1 MNRRLAATLVLS
13 LLTGCQA
20 LGSGGAGVPKID
32 RISVNGTSLA
42 YVEQGSGETVVF
54 VHGAF
59 GEWRNWEGMRSS
71 VASRYRFVALSLRYH
86 HPNEWADD
94 GRHYS
99 LAQHVEDV
107 AAFIRA
113 LDVGKVHLVGNSMGS
128 RIVAHLAI
136 KYPELV
142 RSAVLGDPFVIAPT
156 SIEGRAAVSS
166 FQKDAAMSV
175 AAARAG
181 DPRMSAIL
189 LYNAVL
195 DDAEAFEN
203 ASAATKSRTL
213 DNAKTMG
220 PYSRQP
226 PAAPVT
232 CEQFKAL
239 PMPVLV
245 VTGERSRA
253 IFRYGS
259 ETMVGCLPMSVS
271 TATIRGGRHDW
282 FAKEPDA
289 GAAAVLAFLEG
300 K

>member
-1 MNRRLAATLVLS
+1 MNRRLVAP
-13 LLTGCQA
+13 LLLALIAGCQG
-20 LGSGGAGVPKID
+20 LGPGSAGVT
-32 RISVNGTSLA
+32 RVERMFVNGTSMA
-42 YVEQGSGETVVF
+42 YIEQGRGQTVVF

-59 GEWRNWEGMRSS
+59 GDWRNWEGMRPSI
-71 VASRYRFVALSLRYH
+71 ASRYRFVALSLRYH

-94 GRHYS
+94 GTHYS

-113 LDVGKVHLVGNSMGS
+113 LEVGKVHLVGNSMGS

-136 KYPELV
+136 RNPELV
-142 RSAVLGDPFVIAPT
+142 RSAVLGDPFVLAPT
-156 SIEGRAAVSS
+156 STEGLAAISA
-166 FQKDAAMSV
+166 FQRDAALSA

-181 DPRMSAIL
+181 DTRKSAIL

-195 DDAEAFEN
+195 DDVDAFEK
-203 ASAATKSRTL
+203 ASAEVQSRTL
-213 DNAKTMG
+213 DNARSMG

-226 PAAPVT
+226 PAAAVT

-253 IFRYGS
+253 IFRHGS
-259 ETMVGCLPMSVS
+259 DTLVGCLPTSAS
-271 TATIRGGRHDW
+271 TATILGGRHDW
-282 FAKEPDA
+282 FAKEPGA
-289 GAAAVLAFLEG
+289 GAAAVLAFLDRQ
-300 K
+300 